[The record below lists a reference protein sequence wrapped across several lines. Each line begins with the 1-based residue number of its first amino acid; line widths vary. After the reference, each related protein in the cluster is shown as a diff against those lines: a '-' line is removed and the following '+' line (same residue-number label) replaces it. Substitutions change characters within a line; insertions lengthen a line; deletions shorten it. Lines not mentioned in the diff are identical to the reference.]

1 MRRKLSDYPKGVVRR
16 IKRQQVAKHNQMVL
30 EKYKEQDIYYVM
42 RPNIEECGL
51 ATTIRCVLSH
61 AKYAAENGYRLVMD
75 YQNRKNPYLTPEEVG
90 KVNAWEYYFHQPC
103 DVSLSDIAGANNA
116 IVTEENQLSICPTD
130 SMEFY
135 TNECCVAYW
144 RDIYRKYIRLSGEA
158 LAFVEKQRQLI
169 FKDTT
174 EKVLGCIVR
183 GTDYIQG
190 RPLNHP
196 VQPLP
201 EDVLKKAEEVMAQKG
216 YGKLF
221 LATEDANV
229 LKLFQERLGDKLLY
243 VEQQRYEDGK
253 TPLALQ
259 DNFAKETSPKEEGMK
274 YLAVIY
280 LLGGCDAL
288 IGGRCGITT
297 IAYLISS
304 GFEYEY
310 LWNLGR
316 YQTDDYCLPER
327 YL

>member
-1 MRRKLSDYPKGVVRR
+1 MSRRLSDYPKGIVRR
-16 IKRQQVAKHNQMVL
+16 YKRHHTAKHNAMVL
-30 EKYKEQDIYYVM
+30 ETYKATGIYYVM
-42 RPNIEECGL
+42 RPNIVECGL

-61 AKYAAENGYRLVMD
+61 AKYAMEQGYTLVMD
-75 YQNRKNPYLTPEEVG
+75 YKNRKNPYLLPEEVG
-90 KVNAWEYYFHQPC
+90 KVNAWDYFFEQP
-103 DVSLSDIAGANNA
+103 DHVTLEETEGADN
-116 IVTEENQLSICPTD
+116 ILLIEESQLAICPTD

-135 TNECCVAYW
+135 TNENCVAYW
-144 RDIYRKYIRLSGEA
+144 RMLFQKYIRLSKEA
-158 LAFVEKQRQLI
+158 ETFIEGQRQKI
-169 FKDTT
+169 FGDSN
-174 EKVLGCIVR
+174 EKTLGCIVR

-190 RPLNHP
+190 RPFNHP

-201 EDVLKKAEEVMAQKG
+201 EDVLHKAEEVMAEKG
-216 YGKLF
+216 YQRLF
-221 LATEDANV
+221 LATEDAGV
-229 LKLFQERLGDKLLY
+229 LAMFKEHFGDKLFY

-259 DNFAKETSPKEEGMK
+259 ENFAKDSSPKEEGMK
-274 YLAVIY
+274 YLSAIY

-316 YQTDDYCLPER
+316 YQTDDYSLPER